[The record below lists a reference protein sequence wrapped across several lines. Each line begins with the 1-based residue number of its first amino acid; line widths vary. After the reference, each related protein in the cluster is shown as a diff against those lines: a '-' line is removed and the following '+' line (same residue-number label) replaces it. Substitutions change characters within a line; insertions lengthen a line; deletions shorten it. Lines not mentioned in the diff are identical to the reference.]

1 MTVHKGTVCGNGK
14 QKWDT
19 AYVVCRERER
29 ERETGEREGLRED
42 AKRGVND
49 ESVVSEEVAK
59 GLNFVS

>member
-1 MTVHKGTVCGNGK
+1 MGHGV
-14 QKWDT
+14 
-19 AYVVCRERER
+19 VVCCMSRERER
-29 ERETGEREGLRED
+29 GEREGLRED